1 MIPIGLGES
10 FMQEESTQ
18 HIFEDYTRNFH
29 HSINYGNSI
38 NEVDH
43 NLNCPSCRE
52 QFFKLIAEFSEDW
65 ICWINPESKISFM
78 SPACKLISGY
88 DAEEF
93 GDDQNFLKKII
104 HPKDLEI
111 LIEEE
116 EKVAQ
121 GINFCSDEF
130 RIIKKSSEVKWVSHF
145 CQNVYDEEDKFLGRY
160 VCIKDISEKMNPNLF
175 LLHKDKL
182 AQEIY
187 QNASIG
193 YYEIYY
199 DGSLKS
205 ANKIFLDMLGYD
217 STRAFTDRNFE
228 EYCVLNREKREEFK
242 KLLKTNGKVKNFEST
257 WIKKDWSIA
266 YFKETANVVVTNEG
280 LEPYYQVIVHNLTE
294 QRNAE
299 YAYMS
304 ASIKRR
310 KIEELKAEFLATMSH
325 EIRTP
330 LNVILNMVSLLK
342 HESDFIESSETNHSI
357 RIIEEEGERIQ
368 RTINLIL
375 EMSQLQTGTY
385 EKEVDELDLLD
396 DVFKGIYKN
405 YREKAGRKNI
415 EFTLTNKL
423 SNTKIV
429 ADKYGLNQIFNQLID
444 NALKYTFTGKI
455 ETLLYLNEQSQI
467 TIEVADTGIGIN
479 EGYIPYLFAVFS
491 QEDNSY
497 SRLFEGTGLG
507 LAIVKK
513 HCELNNAVIEVESK
527 KNEGTRFRIKF
538 TENTN

>member
-18 HIFEDYTRNFH
+18 RVFEDYTRNFR
-29 HSINYGNSI
+29 HSIN
-38 NEVDH
+38 EFDPK
-43 NLNCPSCRE
+43 LNCSSCRE

-65 ICWINPESKISFM
+65 ICWINPESKISFI

-111 LIEEE
+111 LVGEE
-116 EKVAQ
+116 EKVAL

-130 RIIKKSSEVKWVSHF
+130 RIIRKTGEVKWVSHF
-145 CQNVYDEEDKFLGRY
+145 CENVYDEQDKFIGRY

-182 AQEIY
+182 SQEIY

-193 YYEIYY
+193 YYEVYY

-217 STRAFTDRNFE
+217 SINAFADCNFE
-228 EYCVLNREKREEFK
+228 EYCVLNHEKREEFK
-242 KLLKTNGKVKNFEST
+242 KLLRANGKVKDYESA

-280 LEPYYQVIVHNLTE
+280 LEPYYNVIVHNLTD

-342 HESDFIESSETNHSI
+342 QESEFGESSETNHSI

-385 EKEVDELDLLD
+385 EKEVTEFDLLD
-396 DVFKGIYKN
+396 DLFKGLYQN
-405 YREKAGRKNI
+405 YREKAERKKI

-429 ADKYGLNQIFNQLID
+429 ADKYGLNQIFNQLIG
-444 NALKYTFTGKI
+444 NALKYTSTGKI
-455 ETLLYLNEQSQI
+455 ETLLYLNEKKQI

-479 EGYIPYLFAVFS
+479 EEYIPYLFAVFS

-527 KNEGTRFRIKF
+527 KNEGTRFRITFIK
-538 TENTN
+538 NAN